1 MLYDRLFRPPFGAA
15 WDRYLPA
22 PRNAWKDH
30 QGPYTASRINADDW
44 EFLEHIRMHGR
55 LPGAGALGAWNVND
69 WREPV
74 IEPVDIVY
82 SHSARAEKAFKDA
95 NRTAAFRLQ
104 AAQIAAIQA
113 RNEEQARL
121 KRQADVTKRLKR
133 AEDEKAQAAEL
144 ERERQA
150 WKAEQR
156 HWARSAEDREE
167 RWRAEQEVWDHAG
180 QAARR
185 QHVKDLRRTRLA
197 QEEERQYRRE
207 TAKKRKQWE
216 NKETAKGM
224 RKLWVARYALIHL
237 RQKMLEHYVEKG
249 LWDNAQI
256 KSLLDRGEHATKQ
269 MILARDFHG
278 WSAIKNFTSSSLSG
292 S

>member
-121 KRQADVTKRLKR
+121 KRQADVAKRLKR

-167 RWRAEQEVWDHAG
+167 RWKAEQAVWDQAG
-180 QAARR
+180 QTARR
-185 QHVKDLRRTRLA
+185 RHVKFHRVMWRRDQINKKLA
-197 QEEERQYRRE
+197 REQARQLELWR
-207 TAKKRKQWE
+207 

-224 RKLWVARYALIHL
+224 RKLWVARHALVHL
-237 RQKMLEHYVEKG
+237 RQKMLEHYVDKG

-256 KSLLDRGEHATKQ
+256 KSLLDRGEHSTKQ

-278 WSAIKNFTSSSLSG
+278 WSAIKRFTSSSLSG